1 MRAMRWHLWVPTV
14 SGPLAEYAEGY
25 ERWLVERGHSLSF
38 ARRRRW
44 QLSELSGWLEREVLA
59 IGTLADPLVRE
70 RFAAAQRAA
79 GRRTFVSGLSLR
91 VPVAYLRE
99 IGLVSVTER
108 AAVGHVEELL
118 AAFRVYLASERGLT
132 AGTIENYERTA
143 RMFLEDRVARVGAL
157 ELERLS
163 AADVSG
169 FLARECPRLSVSGA
183 RDLAARLRQLLRYL
197 HVAGLIEVPLVWAV
211 PPVADLR
218 GRSLPKA
225 VGSEVI
231 TVLLASCDLELVI
244 GRRDFAV
251 LLLLSRL
258 GLRAGEVAAIG
269 LDDVDWRAGELLVH
283 GKGHREDTMPLPV
296 DVGEALAGYL
306 RVRPACEHRAL
317 FLCALAP
324 FGPISSHVVA
334 MIVRRA
340 CRRARIPE
348 VGPHSL
354 RHTAATE
361 MLRARVSLEE
371 IAQVLRHRQLQS
383 TAIYARVDV
392 DSLRELALPWPGGQ
406 P

>member
-1 MRAMRWHLWVPTV
+1 VAGTII
-14 SGPLAEYAEGY
+14 GY
-25 ERWLVERGHSLSF
+25 ERG
-38 ARRRRW
+38 
-44 QLSELSGWLEREVLA
+44 
-59 IGTLADPLVRE
+59 
-70 RFAAAQRAA
+70 A
-79 GRRTFVSGLSLR
+79 GV
-91 VPVAYLRE
+91 
-99 IGLVSVTER
+99 
-108 AAVGHVEELL
+108 
-118 AAFRVYLASERGLT
+118 
-132 AGTIENYERTA
+132 
-143 RMFLEDRVARVGAL
+143 FLEDRVAQVGGL
-157 ELERLS
+157 ELERLT
-163 AADVSG
+163 AGDVSG
-169 FLARECPRLSVSGA
+169 FLARECPRRSVNAA

-197 HVAGLIEVPLVWAV
+197 HVVGVIDTPLEWAV

-225 VGSEVI
+225 VAPAVI
-231 TVLLASCDLELVI
+231 AALLASCDLELVI

-258 GLRAGEVAAIG
+258 GLRAGEVAAIR
-269 LDDVDWRAGELLVH
+269 LDDVDWRAGDLLVH

-296 DVGEALAGYL
+296 DVGEALVEYL
-306 RVRPACEHRAL
+306 QVRPASEHRAL

-324 FGPISSHVVA
+324 FGAVSSHVVA

-361 MLRARVSLEE
+361 MLRASVSLEE

-392 DSLRELALPWPGGQ
+392 DSLRALALPWPGGR

>member
-1 MRAMRWHLWVPTV
+1 MRWHLWVPKV
-14 SGPLAEYAEGY
+14 SGPLAPYVEGY
-25 ERWLVERGHSLSF
+25 EQWLAARGHPAGLVQT
-38 ARRRRW
+38 RRW
-44 QLSELSGWLEREVLA
+44 QLGELSAWLEREGLTV
-59 IGTLADPLVRE
+59 GDLADPVVRE

-79 GRRTFVSGLSLR
+79 GHRSFVSKLSLR

-99 IGLVSVTER
+99 IGLVSVIEL
-108 AAVGHVEELL
+108 AAAGPVEVLL

-132 AGTIENYERTA
+132 AGTIKGYERGA
-143 RMFLEDRVARVGAL
+143 RVFLEDRVAQVGGL
-157 ELERLS
+157 ELERLK

-169 FLARECPRLSVSGA
+169 FLARECPRPSVSAA
-183 RDLAARLRQLLRYL
+183 RDLAARLRRLLRYL
-197 HVAGLIEVPLVWAV
+197 HVVGVIEVPLVWAV

-225 VGSEVI
+225 VSPEVI
-231 TVLLASCDLELVI
+231 TALLASCDVELVI

-283 GKGHREDTMPLPV
+283 GKGHREDTMPVPV
-296 DVGEALAGYL
+296 DVGEALVEYL
-306 RVRPACEHRAL
+306 RVRPASEHRAF
-317 FLCALAP
+317 FLLAQSP
-324 FGPISSHVVA
+324 FGPVSSHVVA

-340 CRRARIPE
+340 CRRARIRE
-348 VGPHSL
+348 VGPHRL

-361 MLRARVSLEE
+361 MLRASVSLEE

-383 TAIYARVDV
+383 TAIYARVDL
-392 DSLRELALPWPGGQ
+392 DSLRELALPWPGGR

>member
-1 MRAMRWHLWVPTV
+1 
-14 SGPLAEYAEGY
+14 
-25 ERWLVERGHSLSF
+25 LVQT
-38 ARRRRW
+38 RRW
-44 QLSELSGWLEREVLA
+44 QLAELSAWLEREGLTV
-59 IGTLADPLVRE
+59 GDLADPLVRE

-79 GRRTFVSGLSLR
+79 GHRSFVSRLSLR

-99 IGLVSVTER
+99 IGLVSVIEL
-108 AAVGHVEELL
+108 AAAGPVEELL
-118 AAFRVYLASERGLT
+118 AAFRAYLASERALT
-132 AGTIENYERTA
+132 AGTIKGYERGA
-143 RMFLEDRVARVGAL
+143 RVFLEDRVAQVGGL
-157 ELERLS
+157 ELERLI

-169 FLARECPRLSVSGA
+169 FLARACPRRSVSAA
-183 RDLAARLRQLLRYL
+183 RDLAARLRQLLRYF
-197 HVAGLIEVPLVWAV
+197 HVVGVIDTPLAWAV

-225 VGSEVI
+225 VAPEVI
-231 TVLLASCDLELVI
+231 TALLASCDVELVI

-283 GKGHREDTMPLPV
+283 GKGHREDTMPVPV
-296 DVGEALAGYL
+296 DVGEALVGYL
-306 RVRPACEHRAL
+306 RVRPASEHRAL
-317 FLCALAP
+317 FLCAQAP
-324 FGPISSHVVA
+324 LGPVSSHVVA

-340 CRRARIPE
+340 CRRAGIPE

-383 TAIYARVDV
+383 TALYARVDL
-392 DSLRELALPWPGGQ
+392 DSLRELALPWPGGR